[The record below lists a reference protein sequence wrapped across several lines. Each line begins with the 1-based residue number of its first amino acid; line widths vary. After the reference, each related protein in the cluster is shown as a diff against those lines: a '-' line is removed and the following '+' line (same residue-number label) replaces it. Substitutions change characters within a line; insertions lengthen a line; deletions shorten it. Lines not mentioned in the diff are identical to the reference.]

1 MTLYEAAVFDLAD
14 EIQHLLRSADGK
26 RGDDDIAAAVER
38 ALDAGGKRGNVV
50 RPLVGVVTVAVGGF
64 DDEVIGLVDVLRVA
78 ENRLVEVSDIA
89 GKDDLFLTVV
99 FPEPDLDGR
108 RAQKMPDVGKA
119 YRNRFVDLYLA

>member
-1 MTLYEAAVFDLAD
+1 M
-14 EIQHLLRSADGK
+14 
-26 RGDDDIAAAVER
+26 
-38 ALDAGGKRGNVV
+38 
-50 RPLVGVVTVAVGGF
+50 VTVAVGGF

-89 GKDDLFLTVV
+89 GKDDLLLTVV